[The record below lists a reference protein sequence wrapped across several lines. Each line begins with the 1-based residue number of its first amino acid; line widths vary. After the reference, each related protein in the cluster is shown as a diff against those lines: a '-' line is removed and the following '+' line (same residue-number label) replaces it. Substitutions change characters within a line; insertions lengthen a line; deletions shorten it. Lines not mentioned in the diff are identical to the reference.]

1 MADPADL
8 RRDYRSGALDDD
20 AVGDDPF
27 ALFALWFA
35 EAVDSGIVEPNG
47 MTLATAD
54 AAGRPSARVV
64 LLKGFDRTGFRW
76 FTNYRS
82 RKAEEL
88 AANPHAALLFWFD
101 KLERQVR
108 IEGTAAA
115 VSDEESDDY
124 FAKRPR
130 GSQLGAWASPQSR
143 PIAHRDDLERFE
155 REVAERFGDDAI
167 PRPPHW
173 GGFKLVPHAFEFWQG
188 RSNRLHDRFRFTRRS
203 SGDGEGWIRQRLA
216 P

>member
-8 RRDYRSGALDDD
+8 RRDYQHGALDDD

-27 ALFALWFA
+27 ALFSLWFH
-35 EAVDSGIVEPNG
+35 EAVGSGMVEPNG

-54 AAGRPSARVV
+54 AQGRPSARVV

-76 FTNYRS
+76 FTNYTS

-88 AANPHAALLFWFD
+88 MANPHASLLFWFD

-108 IEGTAAA
+108 IEGKAEQIPA
-115 VSDEESDDY
+115 EESDDY
-124 FAKRPR
+124 FARRPR
-130 GSQLGAWASPQSR
+130 GSRLGAWASPQSKPVTDR
-143 PIAHRDDLERFE
+143 AELERYE
-155 REVAERFGDDAI
+155 HEVAERFGEGEI

-173 GGFKLVPHAFEFWQG
+173 GGFRLVPEAFEFWQG
-188 RSNRLHDRFRFTRRS
+188 RSARMHDRFRFTRD
-203 SGDGEGWIRQRLA
+203 GDAWTRQRLA

>member
-8 RRDYRSGALDDD
+8 RRDYQHGALDDD

-27 ALFALWFA
+27 ALFSLWFH
-35 EAVDSGIVEPNG
+35 EAVGSGMVEPNG
-47 MTLATAD
+47 MTLATTD
-54 AAGRPSARVV
+54 AEGRPSARVV

-76 FTNYRS
+76 FTNYTS

-88 AANPHAALLFWFD
+88 MANPYASLLFWFD

-108 IEGTAAA
+108 IEGQAEQIPA
-115 VSDEESDDY
+115 EESDEY
-124 FAKRPR
+124 FARRPR
-130 GSQLGAWASPQSR
+130 GSRLGAWASPQSKPVADR
-143 PIAHRDDLERFE
+143 AELERYE
-155 REVAERFGDDAI
+155 REVAERFGEGEI

-173 GGFKLVPHAFEFWQG
+173 GGFRLVPEAFEFWQG
-188 RSNRLHDRFRFTRRS
+188 RSARMHDRFRFTRN
-203 SGDGEGWIRQRLA
+203 GEAWSRQRLA